1 MPDATPARGVV
12 SPLRTLFWEVTLRC
26 NAGCAFCGSRCVA
39 SGGPEVGGD
48 AVCRAFE
55 TVAEAYDP
63 RRIMVNVTGG
73 EPLLRKDL
81 FDVMGRIRDLGFPW
95 GMVTNGSLI
104 DDEAIRSMRETGM
117 RTISVSIDGLREA
130 HEKAR
135 RLPGAFPRIVEAI
148 RKLGRESFLD
158 TIQVT
163 TVVTSDNFAQLDGML
178 EFLRELPVDSWRIAL
193 VDPIGRC
200 ADQQGLL
207 LGTEG
212 LQRYFAFMD
221 RHRFSPKPVILT
233 SCSHYLGDRDTL
245 YRPHPFRCEAGRSVA
260 SILADGSIFVCPNV
274 PRDDKLIQGNILHDD
289 LVEVWEGG
297 FGWFRDDASRRVG
310 ECASCPE
317 WDRCKGD
324 SLHTWDFDAGRPNF
338 CIRHL
343 GRATDERENDGQT
356 ARAQAAAGRTADKQ
370 AHDGRMAEGQTADG
384 RTIGAQEADGLAD
397 DGRATDGRAVGAQA
411 AGGRTATGQA
421 DDGKPAVRHCAIKPP
436 ARDLPSPLKVVRI
449 SYGSSSDKVAQFS
462 PEAAAEL
469 HSYFHWGKAHPANVC
484 EQMVAAVGWMLGD
497 DKAWVEEL
505 VPVPLVERDRKTARV
520 REDMH
525 DYVTDEIAVMNRG
538 MDACDGYG
546 APFQFLG
553 YIHSHPGELSATM
566 SLPDLELASWLN
578 EREGHDCLAGVVN
591 PQKGDLCVYWD
602 SAFSPVD
609 VELCVEERDV
619 GVWA

>member
-1 MPDATPARGVV
+1 MPDTTPARGDYP
-12 SPLRTLFWEVTLRC
+12 PLRTLFWEATLRC
-26 NAGCAFCGSRCVA
+26 NAGCAFCGSRCGTT
-39 SGGPEVGGD
+39 GGPEASGE
-48 AVCRAFE
+48 AVYRAFE

-63 RRIMVNVTGG
+63 HRMMVNVTGG

-81 FDVMGRIRDLGFPW
+81 FDVMGRVHKLGFPW

-117 RTISVSIDGLREA
+117 RTISVSIDGLRVA

-148 RKLGRESFLD
+148 RKLGREAFLD

-163 TVVTSDNFAQLDGML
+163 TVVTSDNVTQLDDML
-178 EFLRELPVDSWRIAL
+178 EFLRGLPVDSWRIAL

-221 RHRFSPKPVILT
+221 LHRFSSKPVILT
-233 SCSHYLGDRDTL
+233 SCSHYLGNRDTL
-245 YRPHPFRCEAGRSVA
+245 HRPHPFRCEAGRSVA

-274 PRDDKLIQGNILHDD
+274 PRDSGLIQGNILHDD

-297 FGWFRDDASRRVG
+297 FKWFRDDASRRVG

-324 SLHTWDFDAGRPNF
+324 SLHTWDFYAGRPNF
-338 CIRHL
+338 CIRRHGRVADGREGARREGAGHTVTSGRVVE
-343 GRATDERENDGQT
+343 GRAT
-356 ARAQAAAGRTADKQ
+356 
-370 AHDGRMAEGQTADG
+370 
-384 RTIGAQEADGLAD
+384 

-411 AGGRTATGQA
+411 ANRRTANGRAVGGRVTDGQA
-421 DDGKPAVRHCAIKPP
+421 DDGKPADRHAAIKPP
-436 ARDLPSPLKVVRI
+436 ARNLPSPLKVVRI
-449 SYGSSSDKVAQFS
+449 SYGSSSNKVVQFS

-497 DKAWVEEL
+497 DNAWVEEL

-525 DYVTDEIAVMNRG
+525 NYVTDEIVVMNRS

-602 SAFSPVD
+602 SAFSPCD
-609 VELCVEERDV
+609 VELCVEARDV
-619 GVWA
+619 GMWA